1 MHYLRVLILLTVII
15 LSLPMFAFVTYDT
28 HSWMNGGSFAEYS
41 FKSVGLSLNG
51 TTLFFD
57 KNYSVVFRW
66 ECVEINCTLAKL
78 SISFS
83 INLENGSSKYSTNVY
98 ANIVNRTIFLQNG
111 TSIGETRLWSA
122 SNPKQTEP
130 ITLLASNYNINSS
143 SIIAYPEI
151 EGFSSSP
158 QGWQE
163 AYTLRGE
170 GKIYGHNDSIIAI
183 YDVDTGVMLRWSV
196 FLESDPVL
204 RALGITATFRNG
216 ELKFAATNI
225 NLGPGSILP
234 DILHQLPLIVISG
247 LVMVFTSLTGF
258 MYKRLTQKTLKRKL
272 RH

>member
-1 MHYLRVLILLTVII
+1 MNYLCVLILLTVTIF
-15 LSLPMFAFVTYDT
+15 SLPVFAFVTYDT
-28 HSWMNGGSFAEYS
+28 HSWMKEGSFAEYS
-41 FKSVGLSLNG
+41 FKSAGLSLNG

-83 INLENGSSKYSTNVY
+83 INFENGSNIYSTNVY

-111 TSIGETRLWSA
+111 TSIGETRLWSV

-163 AYTLRGE
+163 SYTLRGE

-183 YDVDTGVMLRWSV
+183 YDVDTGVMLDSV

-216 ELKFAATNI
+216 ELKFVATNM

-247 LVMVFTSLTGF
+247 LVMVFASLTGF
-258 MYKRLTQKTLKRKL
+258 IYKRLTRKTVKHKLK
-272 RH
+272 H